1 MLHLTKVSAGDT
13 GHLRRCST
21 AFDSEVLL
29 LEFQHSSCPGSASG
43 SSSALGS
50 ASEASVFECV
60 ERWVPEHKALRASN
74 HWRCLVGG
82 NACRFSS
89 KPGRLDGKTDSWE
102 NLPNHAM
109 TPGGHKAL
117 SSMRVRCSKWHGMAV
132 QIVADICLAIRAP
145 RLKVDAGF
153 AHIAAK
159 WAPPMIAGPRGP
171 VLRDPALED

>member
-1 MLHLTKVSAGDT
+1 MLHLA
-13 GHLRRCST
+13 RCLQET
-21 AFDSEVLL
+21 PVTCVDVVLL
-29 LEFQHSSCPGSASG
+29 LILRSYFWSSSIHHVQAQRSV
-43 SSSALGS
+43 SSALGS
-50 ASEASVFECV
+50 ASEDSVFECA
-60 ERWVPEHKALRASN
+60 ERWIPEHKALRASN
-74 HWRCLVGG
+74 HWCCLVGG

-132 QIVADICLAIRAP
+132 QIVPAICLAIRAP
-145 RLKVDAGF
+145 RLEVDAGF

-159 WAPPMIAGPRGP
+159 WAAPMIAGPRGP